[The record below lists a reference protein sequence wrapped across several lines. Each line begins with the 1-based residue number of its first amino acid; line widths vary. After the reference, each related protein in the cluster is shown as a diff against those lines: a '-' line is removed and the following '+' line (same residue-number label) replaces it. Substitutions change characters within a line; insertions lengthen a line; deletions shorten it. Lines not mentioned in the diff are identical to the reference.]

1 MARLTFTKEERL
13 CHKNDI
19 SVLFK
24 EGHLLFVSGYTIR
37 WIWTEKEEGS
47 PVKILISVPK
57 RFFKKAVERNRIK
70 RVLREIFRHQK
81 GALYSFLNARG
92 IRVHLALV
100 YGKRR
105 MPVYEQEAE
114 KIAAI
119 LQQLKRDIAVKQRV
133 EKGYM
138 HENSDR

>member
-19 SVLFK
+19 GFLFK

-37 WIWTEKEEGS
+37 WIIPSKKEDS

-70 RVLREIFRHQK
+70 RLLREIFRQHK
-81 GALYSFLNARG
+81 EEFYSLLNARG
-92 IRVHLALV
+92 IQIHMALI
-100 YGKRR
+100 YGKRK
-105 MPVYEQEAE
+105 MPIYQQEE
-114 KIAAI
+114 ERIVTI
-119 LQQLKRDIAVKQRV
+119 LQQLKQDIAAKQRV
-133 EKGYM
+133 EQRDLHKN
-138 HENSDR
+138 NS